1 MCADCCATAR
11 ISYSGGGNGYDEAG
25 RVKGYTYTG
34 KGYTHTYT
42 YAYAGWDSYR
52 EQSITGSSSN
62 SNYRTTTTTLTY
74 DAAGRQTEM
83 REKTVGATL
92 DDRVRTF
99 AFDGNGMIVSRRDGT
114 ATSANV
120 FQQTG
125 TAAVVAMANNRY
137 VHAGGQQVASLNEW
151 GKLDVRSHLTA
162 FSNSDSGRT
171 QVTVQAGDTLRSLAQ
186 RVYGNESLWY
196 VIAAANALDDGSG
209 DGALVAGSSLT
220 VPEVKTNSN
229 DANTFKPYN
238 PGEISGPST
247 PSLPYIQPPSE
258 SGCGKLGMV
267 IMVVVAVVVTVYTA
281 GALSGLVGSGM
292 GTLTTGSAVA
302 VGAISGAAGSAA
314 SMAVGSA
321 MGVASF
327 NWRGVAAGAV
337 TGAITGG
344 LANQYG
350 TVGQAL
356 NGSSQAGATAAPN
369 LLKAAGLAFAN
380 AGAVYAGQALAGT
393 GTSFSWRSIAS
404 SVVSNL
410 VSAKVAPGI
419 AKGMESEFGK
429 DFTYGMTSGMV
440 SAAVRSSFG
449 QTLHQS
455 DYMTVV
461 ADAFGNALG
470 NRLVLESRQAVSSA
484 EKLQSIN
491 ADLQARSEAR
501 LVDQIDARLA
511 AESGVMAVSGVT
523 GSAFRQEQAEL
534 SDLMNRVRATP
545 EAVTPQMER
554 RFRELSGIAA
564 YEARNIDLTDAQ
576 VNMNTWMGHLR
587 LLPEVASNYAEGLPL
602 PSLGATQAEISE
614 WRTRYQQV
622 DDHVQGL
629 VPHPHQEQ
637 EAGSAIEITRVLSN
651 EEARQARLAAAD
663 ASLASDGR
671 AIVSTFLV
679 KPVLGAL
686 GAAISPLGMSA
697 YGFYEAKQ
705 SWDAGNKK
713 TALVLGALS
722 AVGVKASW
730 GMPGRGVISQEA
742 ATLGRQYIPA
752 LKGFG
757 TAPASPMMGNWRAQ
771 IGAVG
776 DLKGVKPFGA
786 AHSTDMIRADVAATA
801 RGGVVG
807 DAALRAEVSRIS
819 REGHALARHGGTVT
833 DEQLFVRATTGV
845 APDGSSVIRNGK
857 IVIPPSSTAFY
868 SDKLLA
874 QADLSIRR
882 NYLDRA
888 IIFSKPGAQR
898 VTIEG
903 VDLSRPI
910 GRGYDRVSAAPG
922 GVGPLR
928 YHPELSKVTGVYD
941 YDSVTNSWRTTT
953 IYLEP

>member
-1 MCADCCATAR
+1 
-11 ISYSGGGNGYDEAG
+11 
-25 RVKGYTYTG
+25 
-34 KGYTHTYT
+34 
-42 YAYAGWDSYR
+42 
-52 EQSITGSSSN
+52 
-62 SNYRTTTTTLTY
+62 
-74 DAAGRQTEM
+74 
-83 REKTVGATL
+83 VG
-92 DDRVRTF
+92 
-99 AFDGNGMIVSRRDGT
+99 
-114 ATSANV
+114 
-120 FQQTG
+120 
-125 TAAVVAMANNRY
+125 
-137 VHAGGQQVASLNEW
+137 HAGALS
-151 GKLDVRSHLTA
+151 RLTA
-162 FSNSDSGRT
+162 FSNTDAGNT

-196 VIAAANALDDGSG
+196 VIASANALDDDSG
-209 DGALVAGSSLT
+209 GGPLVAGTTLT

-238 PGEISGPST
+238 PSEISGPST

-267 IMVVVAVVVTVYTA
+267 IMIVVAVVVTVYTA
-281 GALSGLVGSGM
+281 GAAGAAMTSAAQAGGATAFASTATVVG
-292 GTLTTGSAVA
+292 GTASASLTTLGAVTA
-302 VGAISGAAGSAA
+302 GAIGGAAGAA
-314 SMAVGSA
+314 SGMAVGSA

-337 TGAITGG
+337 TGAISGG
-344 LANQYG
+344 LAGRFGSVADALGSNSYG
-350 TVGQAL
+350 
-356 NGSSQAGATAAPN
+356 
-369 LLKAAGLAFAN
+369 KAAALALAN
-380 AGAVYAGQALAGT
+380 AGGNYAGQKLMGTDAG
-393 GTSFSWRSIAS
+393 FSWRSIAS

-410 VSAKVAPGI
+410 VSTRVAPGI
-419 AKGMESEFGK
+419 AKGMDSEFGR
-429 DFTYGMTSGMV
+429 DFTYGMTGGMV

-470 NRLVLESRQAVSSA
+470 NRLVLEARQAVSSA

-501 LVDQIDARLA
+501 LVDQIDTRLA

-614 WRTRYQQV
+614 WRIRYQQI

-651 EEARQARLAAAD
+651 GEARQARLAAAD

-679 KPVLGAL
+679 KPMLGAL

-730 GMPGRGVISQEA
+730 GMPGRGVISREA
-742 ATLGRQYIPA
+742 AALGGEYIPA

-757 TAPASPMMGNWRAQ
+757 TAPASPMMGSWRAQ

-776 DLKGVKPFGA
+776 DVKGVKPFGVV
-786 AHSTDMIRADVAATA
+786 HSNDMIRMDAAATGRIDFVPGSADNIAFSGINPRLIQRLEAWRAYQANGGQLDLKSWVQRTQGALWGTGFNSGFGKWANSVDSIHGNSLLSMRSATLYRLETADGEFLKWGISQDMNTRYSGAFMLDKQIFEHASGA
-801 RGGVVG
+801 RVNM
-807 DAALRAEVSRIS
+807 LRLER
-819 REGHALARHGGTVT
+819 
-833 DEQLFVRATTGV
+833 QLVETQ
-845 APDGSSVIRNGK
+845 P
-857 IVIPPSSTAFY
+857 
-868 SDKLLA
+868 
-874 QADLSIRR
+874 
-882 NYLDRA
+882 
-888 IIFSKPGAQR
+888 
-898 VTIEG
+898 
-903 VDLSRPI
+903 
-910 GRGYDRVSAAPG
+910 
-922 GVGPLR
+922 GPLNFE
-928 YHPELSKVTGVYD
+928 PWAGSK
-941 YDSVTNSWRTTT
+941 RT
-953 IYLEP
+953 P